1 MYTVSKGDTLWSIA
15 KRLGLSLDDIV
26 SWNRDIPDINKIQI
40 GDKIK
45 VSDPSLSIEKED
57 HDLMDIISREAEINK
72 MSDEDIIKSVDHKSN
87 YAIVDK
93 KNKKLTVY
101 SPSGDILYSTNN
113 IGVGASGDDYN
124 TYTKTTKD
132 KKLIAGAGNMSTP

>member
-1 MYTVSKGDTLWSIA
+1 
-15 KRLGLSLDDIV
+15 
-26 SWNRDIPDINKIQI
+26 
-40 GDKIK
+40 
-45 VSDPSLSIEKED
+45 
-57 HDLMDIISREAEINK
+57 MDIISREAEINK

-132 KKLIAGAGNMSTP
+132 KKLIRRSWKYVYSGRHNKSVRYRRVSWPEIVPESQV